1 MGIASFSGRA
11 QAGRDF
17 DPETLGCDE
26 RFRMQKRKI
35 QDNFSSTFGFA
46 RKATFFSLSGKSS
59 AEQCASERKL
69 PGALGEAIYAAYRR
83 YTSYNGAITA
93 CAALS

>member
-1 MGIASFSGRA
+1 MRIASFSSQAR
-11 QAGRDF
+11 AGRDS

-46 RKATFFSLSGKSS
+46 RTQAIFFLTFRQIFRGTMRL
-59 AEQCASERKL
+59 
-69 PGALGEAIYAAYRR
+69 
-83 YTSYNGAITA
+83 
-93 CAALS
+93 